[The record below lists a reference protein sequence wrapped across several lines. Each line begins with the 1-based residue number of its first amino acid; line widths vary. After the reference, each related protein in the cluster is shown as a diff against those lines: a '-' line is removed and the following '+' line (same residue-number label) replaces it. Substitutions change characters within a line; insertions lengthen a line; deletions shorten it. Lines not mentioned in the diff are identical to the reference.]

1 MTLIHIPADSPFFA
15 GHFPGHPILPG
26 VAHLALIAEALGGVS
41 ILEIPSLRLRS
52 PVRPGDALAVKIDGP
67 ADGIVRFELSRQNEQ
82 ENAAVSSGTIRLGP
96 SGPLPELPAIP
107 EASGEYSSSEYPSS
121 EYPPVETLVPHVPP
135 ARLVQSILE
144 VTPQE
149 LTGVAE
155 IPGASPFA
163 AGGQAPAF
171 LGLEAAAQGAA
182 LLEALGRRG
191 EAPAAGPRIG
201 YLVALRG
208 ARCAVSALPV
218 DRPFRFTVRLDGSAP
233 PLSIYAVTVEGAG
246 GTELLR
252 GSISTYIPPGS

>member
-52 PVRPGDALAVKIDGP
+52 PVRPGDTLAVKIDGP
-67 ADGIVRFELSRQNEQ
+67 ADGLVRFGLSRQNEQ
-82 ENAAVSSGTIRLGP
+82 ENEAVSSGTIRLGP

-107 EASGEYSSSEYPSS
+107 DASG
-121 EYPPVETLVPHVPP
+121 EYPPVETLVPHAPP
-135 ARLVQSILE
+135 ARLVRNILE
-144 VTPQE
+144 VTPEE

-191 EAPAAGPRIG
+191 ETPAAGPRIG

-208 ARCAVSALPV
+208 ARCTVSALPV
-218 DRPFRFTVRLDGSAP
+218 DRPFRFTVRLSGSAP

-246 GTELLR
+246 GAELLR

>member
-67 ADGIVRFELSRQNEQ
+67 ADGIVRFALSRQNEQ
-82 ENAAVSSGTIRLGP
+82 ENEAVSSGTIRLGP

-107 EASGEYSSSEYPSS
+107 EASGEYPSS
-121 EYPPVETLVPHVPP
+121 EYPPVETLVPHAPP
-135 ARLVQSILE
+135 ARLVRSILE
-144 VTPQE
+144 VTPEE

-182 LLEALGRRG
+182 LLEALGRRD
-191 EAPAAGPRIG
+191 ETPAAGPRIG
-201 YLVALRG
+201 YLVGLRG
-208 ARCAVSALPV
+208 ARCAVFTLPV
-218 DRPFRFTVRLDGSAP
+218 DRPFRFTVRLNGSAP
-233 PLSIYAVTVEGAG
+233 PLSIYAATVEGAG
-246 GTELLR
+246 GAELLR
-252 GSISTYIPPGS
+252 GSLSTYILPGS

>member
-52 PVRPGDALAVKIDGP
+52 PVHPGDALAAKIDGP
-67 ADGIVRFELSRQNEQ
+67 ADGLVRFELSRQNEQ
-82 ENAAVSSGTIRLGP
+82 ENEAVSSGTIRLGP

-107 EASGEYSSSEYPSS
+107 DVSGEH
-121 EYPPVETLVPHVPP
+121 PPVETLVPHAPP
-135 ARLVQSILE
+135 ARLVRTILE
-144 VTPQE
+144 VTPE
-149 LTGVAE
+149 GLTGVAE

-191 EAPAAGPRIG
+191 EASAAGPRIG

-218 DRPFRFTVRLDGSAP
+218 DRPFRFTVRLNGSAP
-233 PLSIYAVTVEGAG
+233 PLSIYTVTVEGAG
-246 GTELLR
+246 GAELLR